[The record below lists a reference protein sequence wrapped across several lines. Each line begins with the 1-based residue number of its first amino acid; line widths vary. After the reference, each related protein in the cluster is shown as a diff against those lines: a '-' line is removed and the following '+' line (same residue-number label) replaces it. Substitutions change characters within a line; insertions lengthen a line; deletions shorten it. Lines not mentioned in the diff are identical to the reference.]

1 MVPQKTQKSYHFDMK
16 KFSLVFVCALLVFS
30 VVGFDVYSIHQSK
43 KYIVSCKGV
52 SDQPFPLSAKQ
63 NFYFLTKS
71 SSSIVF
77 ASDDGSSVFKLFI
90 NKPFSKSSWREY
102 IPLLSD
108 LSKMR
113 KFYRARKAKFE
124 ACCNA
129 EKLMPRDTGILY
141 YHLTPTDHLR
151 EKITLHGDHGA
162 IFNINLDEAE
172 YYIQK
177 KATVS
182 SDYFKTAPLEQ
193 AKESL
198 RKLLVFTKQRYNEG
212 IVMIDLQLESNF
224 GFINDEPVRLDIE
237 HLKQDPKWAQ
247 NHHKHFAEQTALFR
261 SWLKDNR
268 PELISHY
275 DDTLE
280 QL

>member
-1 MVPQKTQKSYHFDMK
+1 MK
-16 KFSLVFVCALLVFS
+16 KISLVFVCALLVLS
-30 VVGFDVYSIHQSK
+30 VVGFDFYSIYDSK
-43 KYIVSCKGV
+43 KYISSCKGV
-52 SDQPFPLSAKQ
+52 SDYSFPLSANQ

-77 ASDDGSSVFKLFI
+77 AAEDGSCVFKLFI

-113 KFYRARKAKFE
+113 KFYRARKEKFS
-124 ACCNA
+124 ACNNA
-129 EKLMPRDTGILY
+129 EKLMPHETGLLY
-141 YHLTPTDHLR
+141 YHLSPTDHIR
-151 EKITLHGDHGA
+151 QKITLHGDHGA
-162 IFNINLDEAE
+162 IFNVDLDQAE

-177 KATVS
+177 KTVVS
-182 SDYFKTAPLEQ
+182 SDYFKTAPIDQ
-193 AKESL
+193 AKL
-198 RKLLVFTKQRYNEG
+198 ALKKLLVFSKQRYNEG

-224 GFINDEPVRLDIE
+224 GFIGTDPIRLDIE

-247 NHHKHFAEQTALFR
+247 NHHKHFAEQTAKFR
-261 SWLKDNR
+261 QWLSSNR
-268 PELISHY
+268 PELISQY
-275 DDTLE
+275 DDTLK